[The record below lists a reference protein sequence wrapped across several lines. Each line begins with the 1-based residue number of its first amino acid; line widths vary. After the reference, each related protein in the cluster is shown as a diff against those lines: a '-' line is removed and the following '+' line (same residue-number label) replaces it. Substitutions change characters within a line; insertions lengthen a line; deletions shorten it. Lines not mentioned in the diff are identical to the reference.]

1 MDAEYQTV
9 YAPPAIAQIKGAVRE
24 PLLYPSFKVV
34 LVFTS
39 APAMVGLLVGLYV
52 VLTTLTKDA
61 IIVLPIYVFM
71 AEVLYG
77 LSALIAGIIINKYR
91 WEKNAADV
99 CKAAITCSVCA
110 ALPTALIDH
119 NFVLNTIF
127 GLDFS
132 LEMNTIAGV
141 MGFILA
147 ILVLPSAHTLGSHE
161 LALQT
166 TDQIAPISLQSPD
179 NNVPN

>member
-1 MDAEYQTV
+1 MNTEYQTA
-9 YAPPAIAQIKGAVRE
+9 YASPAIAQVEGPERE
-24 PLLYPSFKVV
+24 SLLSPSSKVI

-77 LSALIAGIIINKYR
+77 LSALIAGIIINKCR
-91 WEKNAADV
+91 WKKNAADV
-99 CKAAITCSVCA
+99 CKAAVTCSVCA

-119 NFVLNTIF
+119 NFVLNTIL

-147 ILVLPSAHTLGSHE
+147 VLVLPSAHTLGSHE
-161 LALQT
+161 LKLQT
-166 TDQIAPISLQSPD
+166 TDQTAPSFHHTAD
-179 NNVPN
+179 NNEPN